1 MTVSWMVVPGRLILA
16 PILVQRFSQDQTE
29 QGAITEEE
37 EQEEEEERERLK
49 GGWWVGSNAS
59 LCRFPQL
66 NQASS
71 SH

>member
-1 MTVSWMVVPGRLILA
+1 MVVPGRLIPA

-29 QGAITEEE
+29 QGAITGEE
-37 EQEEEEERERLK
+37 EQEEEGERERLK
-49 GGWWVGSNAS
+49 GGGGLVGSTAS